1 MKYRSRTD
9 IVALLLRAANQGA
22 SKTKLMYSAYLSYSQ
37 VTDYLKFLQERNLLD
52 FDAEK
57 SIYTLTEV
65 GLQLLHSCEQIN
77 ELLGGA
83 QTPDGRKVEEEKRSI
98 VRG

>member
-9 IVALLLRAANQGA
+9 IVALILRAANQGA

-37 VTDYLKFLQERNLLD
+37 LTEYLKFLQERNLLE
-52 FDAEK
+52 FDSEK

-65 GLQLLHSCEQIN
+65 GLQLLHSCEQLN
-77 ELLGGA
+77 EIMGVS
-83 QTPDGRKVEEEKRSI
+83 QTVDGSAVEENRSA
-98 VRG
+98 VPG